1 MGYRVLAE
9 TTMVVHFTV
18 LVYLVLGGFLAWRW
32 IGAIWPH
39 LLIAAWG
46 LTSTVFLWPCPLTI
60 LEDWSRRK
68 AGEAGLRTGFID
80 TYLTGVIYPE
90 RYTTQFQIAIGVVV
104 VLSLIGAIVRWRK
117 RVAVSADA
125 TDKTDISDSVVAA
138 PRHPELRR

>member
-1 MGYRVLAE
+1 
-9 TTMVVHFTV
+9 MVVHFTV

-39 LLIAAWG
+39 LVIAAWG

-90 RYTTQFQIAIGVVV
+90 RYTTQIQITIGVVV
-104 VLSLIGAIVRWRK
+104 VLSLIGAIVRWR
-117 RVAVSADA
+117 RVWPSPP
-125 TDKTDISDSVVAA
+125 TRPT
-138 PRHPELRR
+138 RRTFPIRWVLHRAIRSCEDRRTVL